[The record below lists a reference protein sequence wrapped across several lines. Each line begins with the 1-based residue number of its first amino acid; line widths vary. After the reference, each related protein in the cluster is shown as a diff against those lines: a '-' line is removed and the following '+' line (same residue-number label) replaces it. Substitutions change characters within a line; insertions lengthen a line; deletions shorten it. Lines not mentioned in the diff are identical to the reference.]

1 MIFICRAFSK
11 FIESLSD
18 IKQEKYDAEDKKRG
32 VDHKVI
38 RLANIFNAFLNC
50 SMRYSCRSGMSKV
63 RPNKLTLAKTK
74 SSKLMHRFNFV
85 Q

>member
-1 MIFICRAFSK
+1 MVYHESREAYFITLRMYSCAFSPCRAFSK

-38 RLANIFNAFLNC
+38 GYVTLN
-50 SMRYSCRSGMSKV
+50 YSSG
-63 RPNKLTLAKTK
+63 L
-74 SSKLMHRFNFV
+74 
-85 Q
+85 

>member
-1 MIFICRAFSK
+1 MIFVVRAFSK

-38 RLANIFNAFLNC
+38 GFVYCFIF
-50 SMRYSCRSGMSKV
+50 
-63 RPNKLTLAKTK
+63 
-74 SSKLMHRFNFV
+74 
-85 Q
+85 

>member
-1 MIFICRAFSK
+1 MYSCALLHFRAFSK

-38 RLANIFNAFLNC
+38 GYVTMNQSLDKIEVFFYLI
-50 SMRYSCRSGMSKV
+50 SLVLVGFSLTGLFIYYSFKSK
-63 RPNKLTLAKTK
+63 T
-74 SSKLMHRFNFV
+74 
-85 Q
+85 